1 MKTNKEAMKSAM
13 DRRLSFLDELPSC
26 RASVQQRIAQE
37 ETPVMKKKISLGVVF
52 AIVLVCL
59 SAIGVATGFLLSP
72 KADAARIADA
82 ALEEKYG
89 VTLKMQTFFYRD
101 EEDIGYGTV
110 RVTYTGKD
118 ALKPVLGVY
127 TADIKDGKAVI
138 TWNYDG
144 MNTENG
150 YEADAWGAA
159 QLEQMLKDNS
169 ATGDMGLFMPY
180 VEAAA
185 KRLETD
191 TEESEEW
198 KEEDVIAYYENL
210 ETEKTEA
217 MNARKLPENEMQT
230 IAKEA
235 IIARYELTDE
245 QAAMLELFVQ
255 PYADQENA
263 FYWMINGQP
272 CFEVQYFLT
281 QNPDHPENFVEKDGT
296 YGAAVNVE
304 TGVIERLIYESGL
317 GGEG

>member
-1 MKTNKEAMKSAM
+1 MKTNKETLKSVM

-26 RASVQQRIAQE
+26 RVTVQQRIAQE
-37 ETPVMKKKISLGVVF
+37 EIHVMKKKISLGFVL
-52 AIVLVCL
+52 ALVLVCL
-59 SAIGVATGFLLSP
+59 SAIGVAAGFLLSP

-89 VTLKMQTFFYRD
+89 ITLKMQTFFYRN
-101 EEDIGYGTV
+101 EEDLGNGTV
-110 RVTYTGKD
+110 RITYTGKD
-118 ALKPVLGVY
+118 TLKPVLGIY
-127 TADIKDGKAVI
+127 TADVKDGKAVI
-138 TWNYDG
+138 VWNYDG
-144 MNTENG
+144 KSIENG
-150 YEADAWGAA
+150 YESDAWGAA

-169 ATGDMGLFMPY
+169 VTGDMGLFMPY

-185 KRLETD
+185 KRLEVDTQEPEEW
-191 TEESEEW
+191 TEEE
-198 KEEDVIAYYENL
+198 IAAYYENL
-210 ETEKTEA
+210 EKEKTA
-217 MNARKLPENEMQT
+217 ALDARKLTEEQMQA

-235 IIARYELTDE
+235 ISDRYELTGE

-281 QNPDHPENFVEKDGT
+281 QDPEQPGSFTEKDGT

-304 TGVIERLIYESGL
+304 TGVIERLVYESGL

>member
-1 MKTNKEAMKSAM
+1 MKLSKSKVNTYLKCPLEFKFQYIDEIEVPQNKFMALGSDVHLIAEKFSEKFG
-13 DRRLSFLDELPSC
+13 DTLDDVDIPNELLK
-26 RASVQQRIAQE
+26 IAH
-37 ETPVMKKKISLGVVF
+37 
-52 AIVLVCL
+52 
-59 SAIGVATGFLLSP
+59 
-72 KADAARIADA
+72 
-82 ALEEKYG
+82 
-89 VTLKMQTFFYRD
+89 
-101 EEDIGYGTV
+101 EEDIGYGPV
-110 RVTYTGKD
+110 RVTSTGKD
-118 ALKPVLGVY
+118 ALQPVLGIY